1 MAKRMKP
8 YLVGRY
14 VASHLSPTGR
24 CTRGY
29 VAFDLEDRELV
40 FFKDQWRPGNC
51 KHTELETYQELHK
64 HKVKCIATVLAGG
77 DVIDNE
83 TVTVQATISQR
94 YLKMPEKRRP
104 VQRIHTRLVTKEVG
118 RSLDDY
124 DDSVELI
131 FVCTQALIGEFPLAF
146 GYYSLLILL
155 KLTSMRGKRRTY
167 CIAISVWATS

>member
-94 YLKMPEKRRP
+94 YLKMPKRKTP
-104 VQRIHTRLVTKEVG
+104 VPRIHTRLVTKEVG

-131 FVCTQALIGEFPLAF
+131 YVCTQALLGELPLVSQ
-146 GYYSLLILL
+146 YISLLILS
-155 KLTSMRGKRRTY
+155 KLIKTRGKRRAY
-167 CIAISVWATS
+167 CTATSA